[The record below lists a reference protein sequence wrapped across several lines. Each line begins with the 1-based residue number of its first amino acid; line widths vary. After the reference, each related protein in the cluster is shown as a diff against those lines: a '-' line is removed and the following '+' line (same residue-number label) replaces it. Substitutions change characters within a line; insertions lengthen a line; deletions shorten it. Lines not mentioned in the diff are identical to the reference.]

1 MKNQEQQFTF
11 KETSDELTYLLKV
24 KPNGFWS
31 DNAVTASIEKTT
43 GGDWKVY
50 ISTSS
55 GGHEAGFD
63 VFERSRNQA
72 SALLFAIEWAET
84 ISKAIKLGMR
94 KHAKNNIEWIA

>member
-11 KETSDELTYLLKV
+11 KETSDELSHFLKV

-31 DNAVTASIEKTT
+31 DSVTACIEKET
-43 GGDWKVY
+43 GGYWKVY

-72 SALLFAIEWAET
+72 SALLFATEWAET
-84 ISKAIKLGMR
+84 ISSELNR
-94 KHAKNNIEWIA
+94 KVVA